1 MPFGNTSPFDKSTLF
16 FDSLISFGNQCG
28 VPFCFVFM
36 KNFFLKIKHWQL
48 FSLLFLCPLLMGGYF
63 LFSIPSLEEA
73 ARTPL
78 EDSPLSSAL
87 GQFVRFL
94 SLSFMLGESYMMV
107 LLYFL
112 NERLPEKLK
121 VGVISSSLVF
131 IFSMLYVYAIYVF
144 LSAFFDYFPAL
155 LMAYTAIL
163 LLLFFCFLL
172 LIPLSYISF
181 SVAKV
186 LTMVELSREVQ
197 KKEFLSTIFLFL
209 FLPVGVWFLQPR
221 INRLA
226 EEEALAPSS
235 LADEEQDRTI
245 D

>member
-1 MPFGNTSPFDKSTLF
+1 MPLGNTSPFDKSTLF

-78 EDSPLSSAL
+78 EGSPLSSAL

-94 SLSFMLGESYMMV
+94 SLSFMLGESYMMA

-112 NERLPEKLK
+112 NDRLPEKLK
-121 VGVISSSLVF
+121 VGVIPSSLVF
-131 IFSMLYVYAIYVF
+131 VFSMFYVYAIYVF

-186 LTMVELSREVQ
+186 LVTAELHREVRT
-197 KKEFLSTIFLFL
+197 KEILSSAFLFL
-209 FLPVGVWFLQPR
+209 FFPVGVWLLQPR

-226 EEEALAPSS
+226 EEAALTSSS
-235 LADEEQDRTI
+235 LAEENQENAI